1 MGFWEYYYTSFHKS
15 SLYHH
20 FKRFSNVS
28 TAAATILL
36 VLPRLCFCPVVLYSV
51 NNEPTALKKREPNC
65 MNGCAPKDSKFSVS
79 TTVYLQCMDLWKLV
93 FNWLLLVWTAV
104 SLCTIGWKE
113 RRARSNRSVWVKDTS
128 RQCQC
133 SDAQL
138 QYSLQ
143 KFILFR
149 KININLEATFPW
161 IFPDS

>member
-1 MGFWEYYYTSFHKS
+1 MEGEFHHRIRIYLKYRLWS
-15 SLYHH
+15 PLLQSLSQSLIGC
-20 FKRFSNVS
+20 RSGCTWSEV
-28 TAAATILL
+28 
-36 VLPRLCFCPVVLYSV
+36 RR
-51 NNEPTALKKREPNC
+51 TALKKREPNC

-149 KININLEATFPW
+149 KININLEATLPW